1 MTSGS
6 RHAVVTKRHA
16 SRSGLLP
23 YRLTSLLLAVSLVV
37 RVVPAA
43 AQSAGPA
50 GPAEPAK
57 RDAGLDDKKQELH
70 DLDVDAAS
78 AEAQRKQAE
87 ADLASIRTDR
97 VRLAAALIETT
108 NHVRAAETQ
117 VTAVE
122 KRLDLLTGSQ
132 EAIKESLVSRRALI
146 GEVLAALQRMG
157 RKPLPAMLVSPDDM
171 LLAIRTSMLLG
182 AVVPELRNATEAL
195 ASDLAELTRLRGAVA
210 QERDTLAQQ
219 VEALGSERERLAAL
233 IAARQTAEVAAEGSL
248 DQERQHAAD
257 LARQATNLKDLVSRL
272 ENEVASARRA
282 AEAARAADEA
292 RQKAAEADADAV
304 RAKVAAG
311 PTRDPARLAPA
322 VAFAEEKG
330 RLMLPAAGTVIRN
343 FGSSDSYGGQEHGM
357 SIATRQRSVVSS
369 PADGWIS
376 FSGPYRSYGQLLI
389 INGGDGYYIVL
400 AGLDGISVA
409 PGQFVLAGEPVGSM
423 GDGSVKTAASIA
435 LGAAEPIL
443 YVEFRKD
450 GTAIDPSPWWV
461 KAEMEKV
468 RG

>member
-1 MTSGS
+1 MC
-6 RHAVVTKRHA
+6 HA
-16 SRSGLLP
+16 SRSGPRARRRTSVCFAALLVW
-23 YRLTSLLLAVSLVV
+23 S
-37 RVVPAA
+37 VVPAA
-43 AQSAGPA
+43 AQTVAPTDTVGPD
-50 GPAEPAK
+50 GN
-57 RDAGLDDKKQELH
+57 LDEKKQQLH
-70 DLDVDAAS
+70 DLDANAGN
-78 AEAQRKQAE
+78 AEAQRKEAE
-87 ADLASIRTDR
+87 ADLESIRTDR
-97 VRLAAALIETT
+97 VRLTAALIDTT
-108 NHVRAAETQ
+108 SRVRAAENEA
-117 VTAVE
+117 TAVE

-132 EAIKESLVSRRALI
+132 DAIKESLVSRRALI

-182 AVVPELRNATEAL
+182 AVVPELRSATEAL

-219 VEALGSERERLAAL
+219 IVELGTERARLAGL
-233 IAARQTAEVAAEGSL
+233 IEARQTAEITAEGSL

-257 LARQATNLKDLVSRL
+257 LARQATTLKDLVSRL
-272 ENEVASARRA
+272 ESEVASARRA
-282 AEAARAADEA
+282 ADAARAAEEA
-292 RQKAAEADADAV
+292 RQKAAKAEADAV
-304 RAKVAAG
+304 RAKVVAG
-311 PTRDPARLAPA
+311 ATRDPARLAPA
-322 VAFAEEKG
+322 AAFGDEKG
-330 RLMLPAAGTVIRN
+330 RMLLPAAGTVIRN
-343 FGSSDSYGGQEHGM
+343 FGSSDSYGGQERGM
-357 SIATRQRSVVSS
+357 SIATRPRSVVSS

-409 PGQFVLAGEPVGSM
+409 PGQFVLAGEPVGTM

>member
-1 MTSGS
+1 M
-6 RHAVVTKRHA
+6 
-16 SRSGLLP
+16 
-23 YRLTSLLLAVSLVV
+23 SLVV

-43 AQSAGPA
+43 AQSPAPA
-50 GPAEPAK
+50 GAAEPAVDLGEK
-57 RDAGLDDKKQELH
+57 KLRLNELDS
-70 DLDVDAAS
+70 DAAA
-78 AEAQRKQAE
+78 AEARRRQAE
-87 ADLASIRTDR
+87 ADLESIRTDR

>member
-23 YRLTSLLLAVSLVV
+23 YRLTSLLLAASLVV

-43 AQSAGPA
+43 AQSPAPA
-50 GPAEPAK
+50 GAAEPAVDLGEK
-57 RDAGLDDKKQELH
+57 KLRLNELDS
-70 DLDVDAAS
+70 DAAA
-78 AEAQRKQAE
+78 AEARRRQAE
-87 ADLASIRTDR
+87 ADLESIRTDR

>member
-1 MTSGS
+1 MTPGS
-6 RHAVVTKRHA
+6 RRAVVTTRHA
-16 SRSGLLP
+16 SRPGLLP
-23 YRLTSLLLAVSLVV
+23 RRLTSLVLAGWLLGPIL
-37 RVVPAA
+37 PAA
-43 AQSAGPA
+43 AQSGAPA
-50 GPAEPAK
+50 DTAKPAVDLGE
-57 RDAGLDDKKQELH
+57 KKQQLN
-70 DLDVDAAS
+70 DLDANAAS

-87 ADLASIRTDR
+87 ADLESIRTDR
-97 VRLAAALIETT
+97 VRLTAALIDTT
-108 NHVRAAETQ
+108 NRVRAAENQ
-117 VTAVE
+117 VAAIE

-132 EAIKESLVSRRALI
+132 DAIKESLVSRRALI

-182 AVVPELRNATEAL
+182 AVVPELRSATEAL

-219 VEALGSERERLAAL
+219 IAALGSERERLAAL

-272 ENEVASARRA
+272 EGEVASARRA
-282 AEAARAADEA
+282 ADAARAADDA

-311 PTRDPARLAPA
+311 ATRDPARLAPA
-322 VAFAEEKG
+322 MAFAEEKG
-330 RLMLPAAGTVIRN
+330 RLLLPVAGTVIRN
-343 FGSSDSYGGQEHGM
+343 FGSNDSYGGQERGM
-357 SIATRQRSVVSS
+357 SIATRARSVVSS

-389 INGGDGYYIVL
+389 INGGEGYYIVL

-423 GDGSVKTAASIA
+423 GMVPSRRPPRSPLAQRNPFFMLNSEKTGRRSTRAH
-435 LGAAEPIL
+435 G
-443 YVEFRKD
+443 
-450 GTAIDPSPWWV
+450 G
-461 KAEMEKV
+461 
-468 RG
+468 

>member
-6 RHAVVTKRHA
+6 RHNVVTTRQIVGA
-16 SRSGLLP
+16 GPLP
-23 YRLTSLLLAVSLVV
+23 RWLTSLSVAAFLLCLG
-37 RVVPAA
+37 VPVA
-43 AQSAGPA
+43 AQSSAPGDI
-50 GPAEPAK
+50 AK
-57 RDAGLDDKKQELH
+57 PDGSLDDKKQQLH
-70 DLDVDAAS
+70 DLDETAAS
-78 AEAQRKQAE
+78 AEAQRRQAE
-87 ADLASIRTDR
+87 ADFESIRTDR
-97 VRLAAALIETT
+97 VRLAAALIDTT
-108 NHVRAAETQ
+108 TRVRAAENE

-122 KRLDLLTGSQ
+122 KRLDLMTGSQ
-132 EAIKESLVSRRALI
+132 DAIKTSLVSRRALI

-182 AVVPELRNATEAL
+182 AVVPELRSATEAL

-210 QERDTLAQQ
+210 QERDTLAQRI
-219 VEALGSERERLAAL
+219 VALGSERVRLAAL
-233 IAARQTAEVAAEGSL
+233 VQVRQAAEVAAEGSL
-248 DQERQHAAD
+248 DQDRQHAAE
-257 LARQATNLKDLVSRL
+257 LAHQATNLRDLVSRL
-272 ENEVASARRA
+272 ESEVASARRA
-282 AEAARAADEA
+282 ADAARAADEA
-292 RQKAAEADADAV
+292 RQKAAQADADAV

-311 PTRDPARLAPA
+311 ATRDPARLAPE
-322 VAFAEEKG
+322 VAFADEKG
-330 RLMLPAAGTVIRN
+330 RMSLPVAGTMIRN

-357 SIATRQRSVVSS
+357 SLATRPRSVVSS
-369 PADGWIS
+369 PADGWIL

-400 AGLDGISVA
+400 AGLSGISVA
-409 PGQFVLAGEPVGSM
+409 PGQFVLAGEPVGTM
-423 GDGSVKTAASIA
+423 GVGSVKTAAAIA
-435 LGAAEPIL
+435 LGAAEPVL